1 MNMKRIVILIVLAMT
16 VLPLMAQNGGTA
28 KAPNYRR
35 INKEINKVGG
45 PYFLDS
51 LQARF
56 DRCDTTLTIDHI
68 RCLYFG
74 VEKPLDMIM
83 INHRYDLLVGRFGRH
98 QGKANDTWWQLQML
112 LSAVWSTGDGS
123 RRHPLH
129 VHGLNDAAFIMASD
143 FEGYYKEGRA
153 VNRRRYVLMRYIAMD
168 GQASGDVWFYIRKQP
183 SDY

>member
-1 MNMKRIVILIVLAMT
+1 MNLKRIVILILLAMIS
-16 VLPLMAQNGGTA
+16 LPLMSQNSATT

-35 INKEINKVGG
+35 INKEIKKVGG
-45 PYFLDS
+45 LFFLDS

-74 VEKPLDMIM
+74 VKKALDMAM
-83 INHRYDLLVGRFGRH
+83 INHRYLLQVGRFGRH

-123 RRHPLH
+123 RRHPFY
-129 VHGLNDAAFIMASD
+129 VHDVDDAAFIMASD
-143 FEGYYKEGRA
+143 FEGYYVKRFY
-153 VNRRRYVLMRYIAMD
+153 NRRKYVLVRYIAED
-168 GQASGDVWFYIRKQP
+168 DQPSGDVWFYIRKQP

>member
-1 MNMKRIVILIVLAMT
+1 MNMRRITIFILLAMMS
-16 VLPLMAQNGGTA
+16 LPLVAQNGGTA

-35 INKEINKVGG
+35 IGKEIKKVGG

-56 DRCDTTLTIDHI
+56 DRCDTTLTVDHL

-74 VEKPLDMIM
+74 VENALDMTM
-83 INHRYDLLVGRFGRH
+83 INHRYLLQVGRFGRH

-129 VHGLNDAAFIMASD
+129 VHDVGDAAFIIAHD
-143 FEGYYKEGRA
+143 FNGYIRERA
-153 VNRRRYVLMRYIAMD
+153 YNRRKYVLVHYIAED
-168 GQASGDVWFYIRKQP
+168 GQSSGEVWFYVRR
-183 SDY
+183 

>member
-1 MNMKRIVILIVLAMT
+1 MNMKRITILILLAIMS
-16 VLPLMAQNGGTA
+16 LPLAAQNGGTA

-35 INKEINKVGG
+35 INKEIRKVEG

-51 LQARF
+51 LQTRF
-56 DRCDTTLTIDHI
+56 DRCDTTLTIDHL

-74 VEKPLDMIM
+74 VEKALDMTM
-83 INHRYDLLVGRFGRH
+83 INHRYLLLVGRFGRH
-98 QGKANDTWWQLQML
+98 QGTANDTWWQLQML

-129 VHGLNDAAFIMASD
+129 VHDVGDAAFIMASD
-143 FEGYYKEGRA
+143 FEGYYVKRDY
-153 VNRRRYVLMRYIAMD
+153 NRRKYVLLRYTAGD
-168 GQASGDVWFYIRKQP
+168 NQPSGDVWFYIRKQP